1 MYAATAFIVIEASD
15 IILPRLGL
23 PDWTVTFLIILLI
36 TGFPITLIFSWIFD
50 VTPQGV
56 QKTESMDE
64 YPETS
69 KASDDKKRKLK
80 ISDLVIVLLLVAV
93 CILAYP
99 KLFNNDAFEDLR
111 DEKGRISVAVMPFE
125 NLTGDSLYNTW
136 QGGLQN
142 LMISELSNSTEL
154 HVRQY
159 MTMSTILGQKK
170 NISQASL
177 TLSQAKE
184 IAVNLE
190 TRTFILGKILKAGEK
205 IRINAQLLN
214 SETEDIYK
222 TFQVDSFTSTTC
234 MPTIMKL
241 HTKKSGTADCCLR
254 LMR

>member
-64 YPETS
+64 YPETT
-69 KASDDKKRKLK
+69 KASNDKKRKLK
-80 ISDLVIVLLLVAV
+80 ISDLVIILLLVAV

-99 KLFNNDAFEDLR
+99 KLFSNDAFEDLR

-125 NLTGDSLYNTW
+125 NLTGDSLYNVW
-136 QGGLQN
+136 QGMFQN
-142 LMISELSNSTEL
+142 LLISTLSNSVEL

-159 MTMSTILGQKK
+159 QTMSNILSQKK
-170 NISQASL
+170 EVNQASVSPSL
-177 TLSQAKE
+177 AREVALD
-184 IAVNLE
+184 LE
-190 TRTFILGKILKAGEK
+190 TKTYILGKILKAGNLF
-205 IRINAQLLN
+205 RINVQLLN
-214 SETEDIYK
+214 VETDEIYK
-222 TFQVDSFTSTTC
+222 TF
-234 MPTIMKL
+234 
-241 HTKKSGTADCCLR
+241 R
-254 LMR
+254 LNAPLKQIFLPVPIPWLA